1 MKMRPLYLLL
11 IILSGIHFFSMEK
24 SYAQKKMS
32 VHLQH
37 KTLNDVLLT
46 VQKNGRYYLYID
58 PSINTEKRISISTQY
73 TDPVAFLQQIDNSLS
88 YEIID
93 NTLVVTPQ
101 KDNAGRLFG
110 LVLDE
115 NEQPVSGVVVHCGN
129 GKKNGAA
136 LTDSDGRFSLPA
148 ETANTTLT
156 ATFIG
161 YKKQNIEVGKK
172 KFFCIHLEADVN
184 ELDDVI
190 VTGYAPKAKNSF
202 TGTAVQVK
210 GEELRTIN
218 NTSFF
223 DALKVFDPSF
233 KTVDSRELFGSDPNH
248 VPSQIEIRGQN
259 SFPDIS
265 ENNLRTETSLPV
277 FILDG
282 FEVNVE
288 KVYDLDMNRIQS
300 VTILKDASA
309 SAIYG
314 SRAANGV
321 IVIETRSPEAGKLQ
335 INYSLTSGVQV
346 PDLSSYNLM
355 NAAEA
360 LEFQKAAGVFNATN
374 EGEDPG
380 TRLNSYN
387 VIRQEIMRGTDTYWL
402 SKPLR
407 VGFQH
412 KHSLLIDGSVNN
424 EKAEKEEFGNIRYSV
439 NLAFGQNNGVMK
451 GSGRT
456 TYEAGTKLLYNSK
469 KLYIT
474 NDLQFSMVNSDES
487 PYGDFSSYTQAL
499 PYHREKDADGKYYRT
514 LSLANVAP
522 EGMSLSILA
531 QQESPVYEAKYL
543 NSFTEKENYNVTNNT
558 SINWEVF
565 SDLRVRANF
574 SVSYDFNRTDGFISP
589 QSFSYINS
597 DDNTSTTP
605 SVLYNRGKYTLSNN
619 SSLSYKGNI
628 VVSYSHS
635 FGVHDIQAIW
645 GGEVS
650 QNEYNSDGYTLTGF
664 LGDALNYLSYGVQY
678 ELYGRP
684 SGSESMV
691 RAAGTFAN
699 INYSYHN
706 RYLVDLTGRIDGSSI
721 YGKNQQTAP
730 YWSVGF
736 RWNMHNESFLK
747 GNDILQKLALQLNVG
762 TTGNQNFSKSQ
773 ATSLYTFLT
782 SVYGGYF
789 GALVS
794 TLGNPDLKGQLT
806 YNRNIGIESTL
817 FGNKFNFDINY
828 YYNTTE
834 GNLTDI
840 TIAPSIGFDSYKTNM
855 GDLTNQGFEF
865 SFSYTPIRTRDITLN
880 FMLNGAHNT
889 NRITSISE
897 TLRKYNEQISKD
909 AEKGTANV
917 FLFKEGESMN
927 TIYAVRSLG
936 IDPGTGKE
944 IFLTKEGEKTFTW
957 SADDQVPVGVNE
969 PILQGYIG
977 GNFRYKAWEIG
988 TTFNYSFGADR
999 YNYTLH
1005 EKIENVDYMVNNDRR
1020 ALTERWKQ
1028 PGDVARYK
1036 AISDNS
1042 VTQSTSR
1049 FVQRERMLSLTS
1061 LRISYTLPQSIL
1073 RGRKLSMVKLSVTG
1087 NEIFYCSTIRQE
1099 RGLTYPYARSINFS
1113 AYINF

>member
-148 ETANTTLT
+148 GTVNTTLT

-387 VIRQEIMRGTDTYWL
+387 VIRQEIMSGTDTYWL

-456 TYEAGTKLLYNSK
+456 TYEADTKLLYNSK

-747 GNDILQKLALQLNVG
+747 GNDMLQKLALRLNVG
-762 TTGNQNFSKSQ
+762 TTGNQNFSK
-773 ATSLYTFLT
+773 SLYTFLT

-806 YNRNIGIESTL
+806 YNRNIGIEGTL

>member
-1 MKMRPLYLLL
+1 MKTRTLYILL
-11 IILSGIHFFSMEK
+11 ILLSGLTLFSTEK
-24 SYAQKKMS
+24 ACAQKKTS
-32 VHLQH
+32 VHLQNRPM
-37 KTLNDVLLT
+37 KELLHT
-46 VQKNGRYYLYID
+46 IQKNERLYLYVDPTID
-58 PSINTEKRISISTQY
+58 TEKRVSVSTHY
-73 TDPVAFLQQIDNSLS
+73 TDPLTLLREVDNTLS
-88 YEIID
+88 YRIVD
-93 NTLVVTPQ
+93 NTLVVT
-101 KDNAGRLFG
+101 KADRTANRIYG

-115 NEQPVSGVVVHCGN
+115 NGEPVSGVVVHCGN
-129 GKKNGAA
+129 KGKNSAT
-136 LTDSDGRFSLPA
+136 LTDAEGRFSLIPGSDG
-148 ETANTTLT
+148 NTL
-156 ATFIG
+156 AISFIG
-161 YKKQNIEVGKK
+161 YKKQELPIGTER
-172 KFFCIHLEADVN
+172 FFCIRLESDVN

-233 KTVDSRELFGSDPNH
+233 KVVDSRELFGSDPNF

-265 ENNLRTETSLPV
+265 ESNLRTETSLPV

-282 FEVNVE
+282 FEVDVE

-335 INYSLTSGVQV
+335 INYSLTAGLQV

-360 LEFQKAAGVFNATN
+360 LEFQKAAGVFDAIT

-387 VIRQEIMRGTDTYWL
+387 LIKQEIMSGTDTYWL

-412 KHSLLIDGSVNN
+412 KHSLIIDGSVKN
-424 EKAEKEEFGNIRYSV
+424 EDAEKEGGMRYSV
-439 NLAFGQNNGVMK
+439 NLAYGQNNGVMK
-451 GSGRT
+451 GSDRT

-469 KLYIT
+469 KLYVT
-474 NDLQFSMVNSDES
+474 NDLQFSMVGNSES
-487 PYGDFSSYTQAL
+487 PYGEFSSYTQAL
-499 PYHREKDADGKYYRT
+499 PYHREKDADGNYYRT

-543 NSFTEKENYNVTNNT
+543 NSFTDQESYNLTNNT
-558 SINWEVF
+558 SVNWEVF
-565 SDLRVRANF
+565 SDLRIRANF
-574 SVSYDFNRTDGFISP
+574 SVSYGFNRTDAYISP

-597 DDNTSTTP
+597 DDNSSTTP
-605 SVLYNRGKYTLSNN
+605 STLYSRGKYTLSNN
-619 SSLSYKGNI
+619 SSLSYKGN
-628 VVSYSHS
+628 VVASYTRS
-635 FGVHDIQAIW
+635 FGYHDIQAIW

-650 QNEYNSDGYTLTGF
+650 QEDYNSDGYTLTGF

-684 SGSESMV
+684 SGSESKV

-699 INYSYHN
+699 FNYSFRN

-730 YWSVGF
+730 YWSAGF
-736 RWNMHNESFLK
+736 RWNAHNESFLK
-747 GNDILQKLALQLNVG
+747 GNDHLQKLALRLNIG
-762 TTGNQNFSKSQ
+762 ITGNQNFTKSQ
-773 ATSLYTFLT
+773 ATSLYTILT
-782 SVYGGYF
+782 ASYGGYF
-789 GALVS
+789 GAIIS
-794 TLGNPDLKGQLT
+794 TLGNPDLKGQIT
-806 YNRNIGIESTL
+806 YNRNIGAEGTL
-817 FGNKFNFDINY
+817 FDNKFNFDVNY
-828 YYNTTE
+828 YYNTTQ
-834 GNLTDI
+834 GNLTEI
-840 TIAPSIGFDSYKTNM
+840 TIAPSIGFSSYKTNM
-855 GDLTNQGFEF
+855 GDLTNQGVEF
-865 SFSYTPIRTRDITLN
+865 SFSYTPLRTRDLTLN
-880 FMLNGAHNT
+880 FTLNGAHNT
-889 NRITSISE
+889 NRITRISD
-897 TLRKYNEQISKD
+897 TLRKYNEEISKE
-909 AEKGTANV
+909 AEEGAANV
-917 FLFKEGESMN
+917 FLFQEGESMN

-957 SADDQVPVGVNE
+957 SADDQVPVGVDE
-969 PILQGYIG
+969 PILEGYIG
-977 GNFRYKAWEIG
+977 SNFRYKGWEIG
-988 TTFNYSFGADR
+988 ATFNYSFGADR

-1036 AISDNS
+1036 AINDNS

-1049 FVQRERMLSLTS
+1049 FVQRERLLSLTS
-1061 LRISYTLPQSIL
+1061 LRVSYTVPASVL
-1073 RGRKLSMVKLSVTG
+1073 RGRNLSMLKFSVTG
-1087 NEIFYCSTIRQE
+1087 NEIFYCSTIKQE
-1099 RGLTYPYARSINFS
+1099 RGLNYPYARSINFS

>member
-1 MKMRPLYLLL
+1 MKTRTLYILL
-11 IILSGIHFFSMEK
+11 ILLSGLIFPAEK
-24 SYAQKKMS
+24 AYTQKKVS
-32 VHLQH
+32 VHLQNRPL
-37 KTLNDVLLT
+37 KELLHT
-46 VQKNGRYYLYID
+46 IQKNERLYLYVD
-58 PSINTEKRISISTQY
+58 PAVDTEKSITVSTHY
-73 TDPVAFLQQIDNSLS
+73 TDPLALLREVDNTLS
-88 YEIID
+88 YRIVD
-93 NTLVVTPQ
+93 NTLVVMPTG
-101 KDNAGRLFG
+101 KTGGKLYG

-115 NEQPVSGVVVHCGN
+115 NGEPISGVVVHYGN
-129 GKKNGAA
+129 QGKNSAT
-136 LTDSDGRFSLPA
+136 LTDVDGRFILTPGS
-148 ETANTTLT
+148 NGGTLT
-156 ATFIG
+156 VSFIG
-161 YKKQNIEVGKK
+161 YKKQELPIGKEH
-172 KFFCIHLEADVN
+172 FFCVHLKADVN

-233 KTVDSRELFGSDPNH
+233 KVVDSRELFGSDPNF
-248 VPSQIEIRGQN
+248 VPSQIDIRGQN

-265 ENNLRTETSLPV
+265 ESNLRTETSLPV

-282 FEVNVE
+282 FEVEVE

-335 INYSLTSGVQV
+335 INYSLTAGMQV

-360 LEFQKAAGVFNATN
+360 LEFQKAAGVFDALT

-387 VIRQEIMRGTDTYWL
+387 LIKQEIMSGTDTYWL

-412 KHSLLIDGSVNN
+412 KHSLIIDGSVKN
-424 EKAEKEEFGNIRYSV
+424 EDAEKEGGMRYSV
-439 NLAFGQNNGVMK
+439 NLAYGQNNGVMK
-451 GSGRT
+451 GSDRT

-469 KLYIT
+469 KLYVT
-474 NDLQFSMVNSDES
+474 NDLQFSMVGNSES
-487 PYGDFSSYTQAL
+487 PYGEFSSYTQAL
-499 PYHREKDADGKYYRT
+499 PYHREKDADGNYYRT

-543 NSFTEKENYNVTNNT
+543 NSFTEKETYNLTNNT
-558 SINWEVF
+558 SVNWEVF
-565 SDLRVRANF
+565 SDLRIRANF
-574 SVSYDFNRTDGFISP
+574 SVSYGFNRTDAYISP

-597 DDNTSTTP
+597 DDNSSTTP
-605 SVLYNRGKYTLSNN
+605 STLYSRGKYTLRNS
-619 SSLSYKGNI
+619 SSLSYKGN
-628 VVSYSHS
+628 VVASYTRS
-635 FGVHDIQAIW
+635 FGYHDIQAIW

-650 QNEYNSDGYTLTGF
+650 QDDYNSDGYTLTGF

-684 SGSESMV
+684 SGSESKV

-699 INYSYHN
+699 FNYSFRN

-730 YWSVGF
+730 YWSAGF
-736 RWNMHNESFLK
+736 RWNAHNESFLK
-747 GNDILQKLALQLNVG
+747 GNDHLQKLALRLNIG
-762 TTGNQNFSKSQ
+762 TTGNQNFTKSQ

-782 SVYGGYF
+782 ASYGGYF
-789 GALVS
+789 GAIIS
-794 TLGNPDLKGQLT
+794 TLGNPDLKGQIT
-806 YNRNIGIESTL
+806 YNRNIGAEGTL
-817 FGNKFNFDINY
+817 FDNKFNFDVNY
-828 YYNTTE
+828 YYNTTQ
-834 GNLTDI
+834 GNLTEI
-840 TIAPSIGFDSYKTNM
+840 TIAPSIGFSSYKTNM
-855 GDLTNQGFEF
+855 GDLTNQGVEF
-865 SFSYTPIRTRDITLN
+865 SFSYTPLRTRDLTLN
-880 FMLNGAHNT
+880 FTLNGAHNT
-889 NRITSISE
+889 NRITRISD
-897 TLRKYNEQISKD
+897 TLRKYNEEISKE
-909 AEKGTANV
+909 AEEGAANV
-917 FLFKEGESMN
+917 FLFQEGESMN

-957 SADDQVPVGVNE
+957 SADDQVPVGVDE
-969 PILQGYIG
+969 PILEGYIG
-977 GNFRYKAWEIG
+977 SNFRYKGWEIG
-988 TTFNYSFGADR
+988 ATFNYSFGADR

-1036 AISDNS
+1036 AINDNS

-1049 FVQRERMLSLTS
+1049 FVQRERLLSLTS
-1061 LRISYTLPQSIL
+1061 LRVSYTVPASVL
-1073 RGRKLSMVKLSVTG
+1073 RGRNLSMLKFSVTG
-1087 NEIFYCSTIRQE
+1087 NEIFYCSTIKQE
-1099 RGLTYPYARSINFS
+1099 RGLNYPYARSINFS

>member
-1 MKMRPLYLLL
+1 MKTRTLYILL
-11 IILSGIHFFSMEK
+11 ILLTGLILFPTEK
-24 SYAQKKMS
+24 ACAQKKIS
-32 VHLQH
+32 VHLQNRPL
-37 KTLNDVLLT
+37 KELLHT
-46 VQKNGRYYLYID
+46 IQKSERLYLYVD
-58 PSINTEKRISISTQY
+58 PAVDTEK
-73 TDPVAFLQQIDNSLS
+73 PVTVSVHDTEPLTLLRKVDNTLT
-88 YEIID
+88 YDIID
-93 NTLVVTPQ
+93 NTLVVMPSKVADTRI
-101 KDNAGRLFG
+101 AG
-110 LVLDE
+110 LVLDKSGE
-115 NEQPVSGVVVHCGN
+115 PLSGVTIVGDL
-129 GKKNGAA
+129 GKASGAT
-136 LTDSDGRFSLPA
+136 LTDADGQFSLPK
-148 ETANTTLT
+148 ANCGKSLT
-156 ATFIG
+156 VSFIG
-161 YKKQNIEVGKK
+161 YEKQTLSIGSKT
-172 KFFCIHLEADVN
+172 FFCIHLEDDVN

-233 KTVDSRELFGSDPNH
+233 KVVDSRELFGSDPNF
-248 VPSQIEIRGQN
+248 VPSQIDIRGQN

-265 ENNLRTETSLPV
+265 ESNLRTETSLPV

-282 FEVNVE
+282 FEVDVE

-335 INYSLTSGVQV
+335 INYSLTAGLQV

-360 LEFQKAAGVFNATN
+360 LEFQKAAGVFDAIT

-387 VIRQEIMRGTDTYWL
+387 LIKQEIMSGTDTYWL

-412 KHSLLIDGSVNN
+412 KHSLLIDGSVKN
-424 EKAEKEEFGNIRYSV
+424 EDAEKEGGMRYSV
-439 NLAFGQNNGVMK
+439 NLAYGQNNGVMK
-451 GSGRT
+451 GSDRT

-469 KLYIT
+469 KLYVT
-474 NDLQFSMVNSDES
+474 NDLQFSMVGNSES
-487 PYGDFSSYTQAL
+487 PYGEFSSYTQAL
-499 PYHREKDADGKYYRT
+499 PYHREKDADGNYYRT

-543 NSFTEKENYNVTNNT
+543 NSFTEKESYNLTNNT
-558 SINWEVF
+558 SVNWEVF
-565 SDLRVRANF
+565 SDLRIRANF
-574 SVSYDFNRTDGFISP
+574 SVSYDFSRTDAYISP

-597 DDNTSTTP
+597 DDNSSTTP
-605 SVLYNRGKYTLSNN
+605 STLYSRGKYTLNN
-619 SSLSYKGNI
+619 SSSLSYKGN
-628 VVSYSHS
+628 VVASYTRS
-635 FGVHDIQAIW
+635 FGAHDIQAIW

-650 QNEYNSDGYTLTGF
+650 QEDYNSDGYSLTGF
-664 LGDALNYLSYGVQY
+664 LGDALDYLSYGVQY

-699 INYSYHN
+699 FNYSYHN

-730 YWSVGF
+730 YWSAGF
-736 RWNMHNESFLK
+736 RWNAHNESFLK
-747 GNDILQKLALQLNVG
+747 GNDLLQKLALRLNIG
-762 TTGNQNFSKSQ
+762 TTGNQNFIKSQ

-782 SVYGGYF
+782 ASYGGYF
-789 GALVS
+789 GAIIS
-794 TLGNPDLKGQLT
+794 TLGNPDLKGQIT
-806 YNRNIGIESTL
+806 YNRNIGAEGTL

-828 YYNTTE
+828 YYNTTQ
-834 GNLTDI
+834 GNLTEI
-840 TIAPSIGFDSYKTNM
+840 TIAPSIGFSSYKTNM
-855 GDLTNQGFEF
+855 GDLTNQGIEF
-865 SFSYTPIRTRDITLN
+865 NFSYTPLRTRDLTLN
-880 FMLNGAHNT
+880 FTLNGAHNT
-889 NRITSISE
+889 NRITRISD
-897 TLRKYNEQISKD
+897 TLRKYNEEISKE
-909 AEKGTANV
+909 AEEGAANV
-917 FLFKEGESMN
+917 FLFEEGESMN

-944 IFLTKEGEKTFTW
+944 IFLTKDGEKTFTW
-957 SADDQVPVGVNE
+957 NADDQVPVGVDE
-969 PILQGYIG
+969 PILEGYIG
-977 GNFRYKAWEIG
+977 SNFRYKGWEIG
-988 TTFNYSFGADR
+988 ATFNYSFGADR

-1036 AISDNS
+1036 AINDNS

-1061 LRISYTLPQSIL
+1061 LRVSYTLPASVL
-1073 RGRKLSMVKLSVTG
+1073 RGRNLSMLKFSVTG
-1087 NEIFYCSTIRQE
+1087 NEIFYCSTIKQE
-1099 RGLTYPYARSINFS
+1099 RGLNYPYARSINFS

>member
-1 MKMRPLYLLL
+1 MKMRTLCLLL
-11 IILSGIHFFSMEK
+11 IILSGIFFFPIEK
-24 SYAQKKMS
+24 SCAQKKMS

-46 VQKNGRYYLYID
+46 VQKNGRYYLYVD
-58 PSINTEKRISISTQY
+58 PSINTEKRISVSTQY
-73 TDPVAFLQQIDNSLS
+73 TDPLAFLQQIDNSLS

-93 NTLVVTPQ
+93 NTLVVTP
-101 KDNAGRLFG
+101 KKGNTDRLYG

-129 GKKNGAA
+129 GKKSGAA
-136 LTDSDGRFSLPA
+136 LTDSEGRFSLPA
-148 ETANTTLT
+148 GAGSTTLT

-161 YKKQNIEVGKK
+161 YKKQNIEIGTK

-265 ENNLRTETSLPV
+265 ESNLRTETSLPV

-282 FEVNVE
+282 FEVDVE

-321 IVIETRSPEAGKLQ
+321 IVIETKSPEAGKLQ

-355 NAAEA
+355 NAAEV
-360 LEFQKAAGVFNATN
+360 LEFQKAAGVFDAIN

-387 VIRQEIMRGTDTYWL
+387 VIRQEIMSGTDTYWL

-424 EKAEKEEFGNIRYSV
+424 EKAEKETGNVRYSV

-451 GSGRT
+451 GSDRT

-522 EGMSLSILA
+522 ESMSLSILA

-565 SDLRVRANF
+565 SDLRIRANF
-574 SVSYDFNRTDGFISP
+574 SVSYDFNRTDAFISP

-597 DDNTSTTP
+597 DDNSSTTP
-605 SVLYNRGKYTLSNN
+605 SVLYSRGKYTLGNN
-619 SSLSYKGNI
+619 SSLRYKGNI
-628 VVSYSHS
+628 VASYTRS
-635 FGVHDIQAIW
+635 FGAHDIQAIW

-650 QNEYNSDGYTLTGF
+650 QDEYNSDGYTLTGF

-691 RAAGTFAN
+691 RAAGTFVN

-730 YWSVGF
+730 YWSAGL

-747 GNDILQKLALQLNVG
+747 GNNMLQKLALRFNVG
-762 TTGNQNFSKSQ
+762 TTGNQNYSKSQ
-773 ATSLYTFLT
+773 TTSLYTFLT

-789 GALVS
+789 GAIIS

-817 FGNKFNFDINY
+817 FGNKLNFDMNY

-880 FMLNGAHNT
+880 FTLNGAHNT
-889 NRITSISE
+889 NRITHISE
-897 TLRKYNEQISKD
+897 TLRKYNEQISKEAD
-909 AEKGTANV
+909 KGTANV
-917 FLFKEGESMN
+917 FLFQEGESMN

-957 SADDQVPVGVNE
+957 NADDQVPVGVNE

-988 TTFNYSFGADR
+988 ATFNYSFGADR

-1042 VTQSTSR
+1042 ITKSTSR

-1073 RGRKLSMVKLSVTG
+1073 RGRNLSMLKFSVTG

>member
-1 MKMRPLYLLL
+1 MKTRTLYILL
-11 IILSGIHFFSMEK
+11 ILLTGLFLFPAEK
-24 SYAQKKMS
+24 ARAQKKTS
-32 VHLQH
+32 VHLQNRPL
-37 KTLNDVLLT
+37 KELLHT
-46 VQKNGRYYLYID
+46 IQKNERLYLYVD
-58 PSINTEKRISISTQY
+58 PSVNIDKNISVSTEYSEPLTMLSQVDNT
-73 TDPVAFLQQIDNSLS
+73 LS
-88 YEIID
+88 YRIID
-93 NTLVVTPQ
+93 NTLVVTPR
-101 KDNAGRLFG
+101 KAPDNRLIG

-115 NEQPVSGVVVHCGN
+115 NGEPLSGVTLYGDL
-129 GKKNGAA
+129 GKASGAT
-136 LTDSDGRFSLPA
+136 LTDADGRFSLPKA
-148 ETANTTLT
+148 SCGKSLT
-156 ATFIG
+156 VSFIG
-161 YKKQNIEVGKK
+161 YEKQTLVIGSKT
-172 KFFCIHLEADVN
+172 FFCILLKADVN

-233 KTVDSRELFGSDPNH
+233 KVIDSRELFGSDPNF
-248 VPSQIEIRGQN
+248 VPSQIDIRGQN

-265 ENNLRTETSLPV
+265 ESNLRTETSLPV

-282 FEVNVE
+282 FEVDVE

-335 INYSLTSGVQV
+335 INYSLTAGMQV

-360 LEFQKAAGVFNATN
+360 LEFQKAAGVFDALT

-387 VIRQEIMRGTDTYWL
+387 LIKQEIMSGTDTYWL

-412 KHSLLIDGSVNN
+412 KHSLIIDGSVKN
-424 EKAEKEEFGNIRYSV
+424 EDAEKEGGMRYSV
-439 NLAFGQNNGVMK
+439 NLAYGQNNGVMK
-451 GSGRT
+451 GSDRT

-469 KLYIT
+469 KLYVT
-474 NDLQFSMVNSDES
+474 NDLQFSMVGNSES
-487 PYGDFSSYTQAL
+487 PYGEFSSYTQAL
-499 PYHREKDADGKYYRT
+499 PYHREKDADGNYYRT

-543 NSFTEKENYNVTNNT
+543 NSFTEKETYNLTNNT
-558 SINWEVF
+558 SVNWEVF
-565 SDLRVRANF
+565 SDLRIRANF
-574 SVSYDFNRTDGFISP
+574 SVSYGFNRTDAYISP

-597 DDNTSTTP
+597 DDNSSTTP
-605 SVLYNRGKYTLSNN
+605 STLYSRGKYTLRNS
-619 SSLSYKGNI
+619 SSLSYKGN
-628 VVSYSHS
+628 VVASYTRS
-635 FGVHDIQAIW
+635 FGYHDIQAIW

-650 QNEYNSDGYTLTGF
+650 QDDYNSDGYTLTGF

-684 SGSESMV
+684 SGSESKV

-699 INYSYHN
+699 FNYSFRN

-730 YWSVGF
+730 YWSAGF
-736 RWNMHNESFLK
+736 RWNAHNESFLK
-747 GNDILQKLALQLNVG
+747 GNDHLQKLALRLNIG
-762 TTGNQNFSKSQ
+762 TTGNQNFTKSQ

-782 SVYGGYF
+782 ASYGGYF
-789 GALVS
+789 GAIIS
-794 TLGNPDLKGQLT
+794 TLGNPDLKGQIT
-806 YNRNIGIESTL
+806 YNRNIGAEGTL
-817 FGNKFNFDINY
+817 FDNKFNFDVNY
-828 YYNTTE
+828 YYNTTQ
-834 GNLTDI
+834 GNLTEI
-840 TIAPSIGFDSYKTNM
+840 TIAPSIGFSSYKTNM
-855 GDLTNQGFEF
+855 GDLTNQGVEF
-865 SFSYTPIRTRDITLN
+865 SFSYTPLRTRDLTLN
-880 FMLNGAHNT
+880 FTLNGAHNT
-889 NRITSISE
+889 NRITRISD
-897 TLRKYNEQISKD
+897 TLRKYNEEISKE
-909 AEKGTANV
+909 AEEGAANV
-917 FLFKEGESMN
+917 FLFQEGESMN

-957 SADDQVPVGVNE
+957 SADDQVPVGVDE
-969 PILQGYIG
+969 PILEGYIG
-977 GNFRYKAWEIG
+977 SNFRYKGWEIG
-988 TTFNYSFGADR
+988 ATFNYSFGADR

-1036 AISDNS
+1036 AINDNS

-1049 FVQRERMLSLTS
+1049 FVQRERLLSLTS
-1061 LRISYTLPQSIL
+1061 LRVSYTVPASVL
-1073 RGRKLSMVKLSVTG
+1073 RGRNLSMLKFSVTG
-1087 NEIFYCSTIRQE
+1087 NEIFYCSTIKQE
-1099 RGLTYPYARSINFS
+1099 RGLNYPYARSINFS

>member
-148 ETANTTLT
+148 GTVNTTLT

-387 VIRQEIMRGTDTYWL
+387 VIRQEIMSGTDTYWL

-747 GNDILQKLALQLNVG
+747 GNDMLQKLALRLNVG

-806 YNRNIGIESTL
+806 YNRNIGIEGTL

-977 GNFRYKAWEIG
+977 GNFRYKVWEIG

>member
-148 ETANTTLT
+148 GTVNTTLT

-387 VIRQEIMRGTDTYWL
+387 VIRQEIMSGTDTYWL

-469 KLYIT
+469 KLYIP

-565 SDLRVRANF
+565 SDLRVPISRYRMTSIVPTDSF
-574 SVSYDFNRTDGFISP
+574 PPRVSPIS
-589 QSFSYINS
+589 
-597 DDNTSTTP
+597 
-605 SVLYNRGKYTLSNN
+605 
-619 SSLSYKGNI
+619 
-628 VVSYSHS
+628 
-635 FGVHDIQAIW
+635 
-645 GGEVS
+645 
-650 QNEYNSDGYTLTGF
+650 
-664 LGDALNYLSYGVQY
+664 
-678 ELYGRP
+678 
-684 SGSESMV
+684 
-691 RAAGTFAN
+691 
-699 INYSYHN
+699 
-706 RYLVDLTGRIDGSSI
+706 
-721 YGKNQQTAP
+721 TA
-730 YWSVGF
+730 
-736 RWNMHNESFLK
+736 
-747 GNDILQKLALQLNVG
+747 
-762 TTGNQNFSKSQ
+762 T
-773 ATSLYTFLT
+773 
-782 SVYGGYF
+782 
-789 GALVS
+789 
-794 TLGNPDLKGQLT
+794 
-806 YNRNIGIESTL
+806 
-817 FGNKFNFDINY
+817 
-828 YYNTTE
+828 
-834 GNLTDI
+834 
-840 TIAPSIGFDSYKTNM
+840 
-855 GDLTNQGFEF
+855 
-865 SFSYTPIRTRDITLN
+865 ITLQR
-880 FMLNGAHNT
+880 LPA
-889 NRITSISE
+889 
-897 TLRKYNEQISKD
+897 Y
-909 AEKGTANV
+909 
-917 FLFKEGESMN
+917 
-927 TIYAVRSLG
+927 
-936 IDPGTGKE
+936 
-944 IFLTKEGEKTFTW
+944 FT
-957 SADDQVPVGVNE
+957 
-969 PILQGYIG
+969 IG
-977 GNFRYKAWEIG
+977 GN
-988 TTFNYSFGADR
+988 T
-999 YNYTLH
+999 H
-1005 EKIENVDYMVNNDRR
+1005 
-1020 ALTERWKQ
+1020 
-1028 PGDVARYK
+1028 
-1036 AISDNS
+1036 S
-1042 VTQSTSR
+1042 VT
-1049 FVQRERMLSLTS
+1049 
-1061 LRISYTLPQSIL
+1061 IP
-1073 RGRKLSMVKLSVTG
+1073 LSVIKAT
-1087 NEIFYCSTIRQE
+1087 S
-1099 RGLTYPYARSINFS
+1099 
-1113 AYINF
+1113 

>member
-1 MKMRPLYLLL
+1 
-11 IILSGIHFFSMEK
+11 
-24 SYAQKKMS
+24 
-32 VHLQH
+32 
-37 KTLNDVLLT
+37 
-46 VQKNGRYYLYID
+46 
-58 PSINTEKRISISTQY
+58 
-73 TDPVAFLQQIDNSLS
+73 
-88 YEIID
+88 
-93 NTLVVTPQ
+93 
-101 KDNAGRLFG
+101 
-110 LVLDE
+110 
-115 NEQPVSGVVVHCGN
+115 
-129 GKKNGAA
+129 
-136 LTDSDGRFSLPA
+136 
-148 ETANTTLT
+148 
-156 ATFIG
+156 
-161 YKKQNIEVGKK
+161 
-172 KFFCIHLEADVN
+172 
-184 ELDDVI
+184 
-190 VTGYAPKAKNSF
+190 
-202 TGTAVQVK
+202 
-210 GEELRTIN
+210 
-218 NTSFF
+218 
-223 DALKVFDPSF
+223 
-233 KTVDSRELFGSDPNH
+233 
-248 VPSQIEIRGQN
+248 
-259 SFPDIS
+259 
-265 ENNLRTETSLPV
+265 
-277 FILDG
+277 
-282 FEVNVE
+282 
-288 KVYDLDMNRIQS
+288 
-300 VTILKDASA
+300 
-309 SAIYG
+309 
-314 SRAANGV
+314 
-321 IVIETRSPEAGKLQ
+321 
-335 INYSLTSGVQV
+335 
-346 PDLSSYNLM
+346 
-355 NAAEA
+355 
-360 LEFQKAAGVFNATN
+360 
-374 EGEDPG
+374 
-380 TRLNSYN
+380 
-387 VIRQEIMRGTDTYWL
+387 
-402 SKPLR
+402 
-407 VGFQH
+407 
-412 KHSLLIDGSVNN
+412 
-424 EKAEKEEFGNIRYSV
+424 
-439 NLAFGQNNGVMK
+439 
-451 GSGRT
+451 
-456 TYEAGTKLLYNSK
+456 
-469 KLYIT
+469 
-474 NDLQFSMVNSDES
+474 
-487 PYGDFSSYTQAL
+487 
-499 PYHREKDADGKYYRT
+499 
-514 LSLANVAP
+514 
-522 EGMSLSILA
+522 MSLSILA

-747 GNDILQKLALQLNVG
+747 GNDILQKLALRLNVG